1 VSSIAYKRHMDTIKI
16 ENLRGQAAGALTQA
30 MMEQDKESIEF
41 LKQVIQLANFSML
54 QGRKLE
60 RLKNPM
66 RESIEDELAEMTSL
80 AQEQRQL
87 LETAKSEVEQLG
99 RVIIANQIEKQ
110 SLVNQSAAAVVMLKR
125 YRAIDD
131 PKLFLE
137 LHQIAEEIN
146 ARG

>member
-1 VSSIAYKRHMDTIKI
+1 MDTIKI
-16 ENLRGQAAGALTQA
+16 ENLRGEAAGALTQA
-30 MMEQDKESIEF
+30 MMEQDKPAIDF

-54 QGRKLE
+54 QGRKLA
-60 RLKNPM
+60 RLNNPM
-66 RESIEDELAEMTSL
+66 MESIQDELAEMTSL

-110 SLVNQSAAAVVMLKR
+110 SLTAQSAAAVVMLKR
-125 YRAIDD
+125 YRPIDD
-131 PKLFLE
+131 AKFFME